1 MSRHSLSIRVALL
14 VLMVGTI
21 SVAGHA
27 QSESLGSRVGLEAK
41 ISTLGIGGE
50 GAVRLTHRI
59 NVRAGFNDYNFNH
72 TFSKDGITYAATL
85 GLRSMT
91 ANVDF
96 YLLGPLHIS
105 PGALLY
111 NDFKGSADAAVA
123 SGSTFTLGG
132 TTYESGSANPLHGT
146 LAITVPKAAPELLI
160 GLGNLVPRSRRHI
173 TFNFDT
179 GVVFQG
185 SLTSTLALTGQA
197 CAPPNTSGVT
207 CVEASTNS
215 IVQANVAAQ
224 QTKLN
229 NDLKAFKYYP
239 VVSFGI
245 GVHF

>member
-1 MSRHSLSIRVALL
+1 MSRHSLSIRLALL

-21 SVAGHA
+21 PAASHA
-27 QSESLGSRVGLEAK
+27 QSVASRFGAEAK

-50 GAVRLTHRI
+50 GAFEVTHRI
-59 NVRAGFNDYNFNH
+59 NVRAGFNAFNFDH
-72 TFSKDGITYAATL
+72 TFTKDGVTYGATL

-91 ANVDF
+91 ANVDL

-111 NDFKGSADAAVA
+111 NGFKVSANAAVA
-123 SGSTFTLGG
+123 SGNTFTLGG
-132 TTYESGSANPLHGT
+132 TTYESGSANPLHGA
-146 LAITVPKAAPELLI
+146 LAMTVPKAAPELLI
-160 GLGNLVPRSRRHI
+160 GVGNLVPRSGRHI

-179 GVVFQG
+179 GIVFQG
-185 SLTSTLALTGQA
+185 TLTSTLALTGQA

-215 IVQANVAAQ
+215 TVQANVVAQ

-245 GVHF
+245 GWHF